1 MWEIFEDKQLAKLLA
16 QSAPL
21 DVVKRYEK
29 WKDVVR
35 FSGPLGLRSIRGFCD
50 EALAGKWKGYR
61 SCRLS
66 IQWRVIYQVKA
77 AVFCVYVERVSPHDY
92 KKD

>member
-1 MWEIFEDKQLAKLLA
+1 MWEILEDKNLARLLA
-16 QSAPL
+16 TSTPME
-21 DVVKRYEK
+21 VVKRYEK

-35 FSGPLGLRSIRGFCD
+35 FSGPTGLRFIKGFRD

-61 SCRLS
+61 SSRLG
-66 IQWRVIYQVKA
+66 IQWRVIYQVQA
-77 AVFCVYVERVSPHDY
+77 GVLTVHVERVSPHDY

>member
-1 MWEIFEDKQLAKLLA
+1 MWEIFEDKRLVSLLA
-16 QSAPL
+16 QSTPIE
-21 DVVKRYEK
+21 VIKRYEK

-35 FSGPLGLRSIRGFCD
+35 FSGPLGLRSIRGFRD
-50 EALAGKWKGYR
+50 EALAGQWKGYR
-61 SCRLS
+61 SCRLG

-77 AVFCVYVERVSPHDY
+77 ATFSVYVERVSAHNY